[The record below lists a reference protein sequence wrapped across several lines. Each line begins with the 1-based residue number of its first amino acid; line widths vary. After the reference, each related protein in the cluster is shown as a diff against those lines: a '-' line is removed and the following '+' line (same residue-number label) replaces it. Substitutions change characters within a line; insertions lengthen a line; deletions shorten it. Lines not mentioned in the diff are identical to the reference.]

1 MQFIHCKTI
10 NYDKECIIKEYK
22 SYSVPFKRQYKS
34 TMQDNV
40 EISIFVD
47 SEM

>member
-10 NYDKECIIKEYK
+10 NYDKEYK
-22 SYSVPFKRQYKS
+22 AYSVPFKRQYKS